1 MITPFHSIMFPGF
14 ITAYFDEYTVYPNWE
29 LGEYKAFQELVSNMQ
44 MQYTYIAFSFKQV
57 FIRIE

>member
-1 MITPFHSIMFPGF
+1 MFPGF